1 MNLNIVRNLG
11 IILVLAAVVAFIP
24 GGGTTAALIG
34 GVLSTLILVSLV
46 FFVARAYREHRLD
59 LDGLGDRWRGL
70 LYGAVGVAVVA
81 MAAHPRLQ
89 GTSGGTLVWVALLC
103 AAAYS
108 VYLVWRHYR
117 QYG

>member
-1 MNLNIVRNLG
+1 MNLNIVRNVG
-11 IILVLAAVVAFIP
+11 IILVLAALVAFIP
-24 GGGTTAALIG
+24 GGGTTAAVIG

-89 GTSGGTLVWVALLC
+89 DTSGGTLVWVALLC
-103 AAAYS
+103 GAAYS